1 MKVYHV
7 IVEQSDDGW
16 LAAHALEDDSVHTQ
30 GKTLNEVT
38 ANIREVAEL
47 RCGDKEIQVELV
59 VPSTVRMPQT
69 RGAGTRQASA

>member
-7 IVEQSDDGW
+7 IVEQSDGGW

-30 GKTLNEVT
+30 GKTLDELT

-47 RCGDKEIQVELV
+47 LHGDKEIQVELV
-59 VPSTVRMPQT
+59 VPSTVKM
-69 RGAGTRQASA
+69 S

>member
-7 IVEQSDDGW
+7 IVEQTDDGW

-30 GKTLNEVT
+30 GKTLDEVT

-47 RCGDKEIQVELV
+47 LHGDKEIQVELV
-59 VPSTVRMPQT
+59 VPSRVRV
-69 RGAGTRQASA
+69 S